1 MVQRDGSSDRQ
12 TEERKGKLVGIN
24 FVIGDETN
32 LRQTLKF
39 DFEYN
44 KYI

>member
-32 LRQTLKF
+32 LKA
-39 DFEYN
+39 DFEVRLSV
-44 KYI
+44 